1 MYTQDFQSQTIYTMG
16 DVTWVRVTV
25 NGRTFISQTFTDND
39 VNYRSCENSMKQK
52 HPEAIITKA
61 DLPDI

>member
-1 MYTQDFQSQTIYTMG
+1 MYTQDFQPQTIYTMG
-16 DVTWVRVTV
+16 DATCVRFIV
-25 NGRTFISQTFTDND
+25 NGRTFIFQTFTNND
-39 VNYRSCENSMKQK
+39 VNYRSCENSVKQK

>member
-1 MYTQDFQSQTIYTMG
+1 MYTQGYQPQTIYTMG
-16 DVTWVRVTV
+16 DVTCVRFIV
-25 NGRTFISQTFTDND
+25 NGRTFISQTFTNND
-39 VNYRSCENSMKQK
+39 VNYRSCENSVKQK